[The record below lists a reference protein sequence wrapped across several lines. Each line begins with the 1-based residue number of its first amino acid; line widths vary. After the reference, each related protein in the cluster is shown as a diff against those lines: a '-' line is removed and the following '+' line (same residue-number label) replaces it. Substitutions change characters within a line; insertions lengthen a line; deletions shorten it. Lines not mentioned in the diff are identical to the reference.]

1 MTQESVPAAPGPVAG
16 RSQPPRRWTVD
27 IGIALLLTAVQL
39 AGFHAS
45 LRWGHPQAA
54 AGWPSYLLL
63 AAASMALT
71 LRRSYPVG
79 VLAFGLAAT
88 LWAGQLSPHALIWI
102 GLIGAF
108 VNAEIARKRA
118 AAIASLVIGYL
129 ASFWPLWQIGD
140 PGRVSAEVA
149 LAVAAW
155 MLILLGIAELVRS
168 RRQRAAAIAQSRQEQ
183 SRRQASEERMRIA
196 RDVHDVLAHNISVI
210 NVQANTALHLMDRQ
224 PERAREALTS
234 IHEVSRQ
241 ALAELR
247 SVLGVLR
254 SDGEYAP
261 TRPSAGLAQLGDLV
275 SAVGQAGLAV
285 RVVAEG
291 TGRLL
296 PTDAD
301 LAAYRIVQE
310 ALTNTSRHSASR
322 AAEVL
327 IRYEPAGLLVQIDD
341 AGPAQA
347 LAASAVPPGSGN
359 GITGMTERAQALGG
373 WLSAERRPGGG
384 FRVAAWLPAPSAA
397 ASQAAASE
405 AAGSEAAASQ
415 SAASQAAG
423 SQEDGA
429 GRIPAS
435 GGHR

>member
-1 MTQESVPAAPGPVAG
+1 MTQESLPAAPGSVAG
-16 RSQPPRRWTVD
+16 QSLARRWTVD
-27 IGIALLLTAVQL
+27 IGIAVLLTAAQL
-39 AGFHAS
+39 GAFRAS
-45 LRWGHPQAA
+45 LWWNHPPAT
-54 AGWPSYLLL
+54 AGWPPYLLL
-63 AAASMALT
+63 GVASLALV
-71 LRRSYPVG
+71 LRRRYPVG
-79 VLAFGLAAT
+79 MLAVCLAAT
-88 LWAGQLSPHALIWI
+88 LWAGQLSPHGLIWI
-102 GLIGAF
+102 GLIAAF

-118 AAIASLVIGYL
+118 AAIASLLIGYV

-140 PGRVSAEVA
+140 PGHASAEVA

-155 MLILLGIAELVRS
+155 MLILLGLAELVRS
-168 RRQRAAAIAQSRQEQ
+168 RRQRAAAIAHSRQEQ
-183 SRRQASEERMRIA
+183 SRRQASEERMRMA

-285 RVVAEG
+285 GVVVEG
-291 TGRLL
+291 SERLL

-310 ALTNTSRHSASR
+310 ALTNTTRHSASR

-327 IRYEPAGLLVQIDD
+327 IRYEPAGLLVQVDN

-347 LAASAVPPGSGN
+347 LAASAPPPDSGN

-373 WLSAERRPGGG
+373 WLSAGRRPGGG

-397 ASQAAASE
+397 GGQAAGGQAT
-405 AAGSEAAASQ
+405 GSQETGRPATDSPTT
-415 SAASQAAG
+415 G

-429 GRIPAS
+429 ARIPAS